1 MIVMAGSTPAAR
13 LGPTPSDNAASA
25 SIVPRIKNDPDN
37 DASTLSRVE
46 SVQNGGIRE
55 RIGSEVD

>member
-46 SVQNGGIRE
+46 SVQNGGIV
-55 RIGSEVD
+55 SE

>member
-1 MIVMAGSTPAAR
+1 MNGAAALDAHAVR
-13 LGPTPSDNAASA
+13 EVAQPGEIMPLA
-25 SIVPRIKNDPDN
+25 RIKNDPDN